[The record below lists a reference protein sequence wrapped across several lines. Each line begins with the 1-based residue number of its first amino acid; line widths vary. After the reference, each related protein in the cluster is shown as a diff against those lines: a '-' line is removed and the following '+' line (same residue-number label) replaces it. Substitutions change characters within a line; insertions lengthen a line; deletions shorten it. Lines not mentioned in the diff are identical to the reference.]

1 MSIVTGPRRLW
12 AGLAG
17 VALLAALAAG
27 ACTKSNATPRIIYI
41 TPSPGPTGTIV
52 PGGPTPAPTPVP
64 VLSTISSTLVTA
76 TAPDG
81 RWKVVFK
88 KPVVAGVSE
97 AAASAMN
104 NTITGQVNSYIAAF
118 TSSSLPEVVKP
129 AGPSMLEGDFA
140 IAFNT
145 PTVISLRYSVLTS
158 VSGAAHSTGVPGS
171 VTFAVASGK
180 TIGLAELFSD
190 PGAAAKTIASKAHAS
205 LSSALG
211 KDLTWNGTATNLDFF
226 SKAWVFTSGGLE
238 FSWPQGQLASVA
250 AGMPNAVVPWAD
262 LKSVVKPGGAA
273 GEFTK

>member
-1 MSIVTGPRRLW
+1 MSIVTGPKRLW

-41 TPSPGPTGTIV
+41 TPVPGPTRTIV
-52 PGGPTPAPTPVP
+52 AGGPTPAPTAVP

-88 KPVVAGVSE
+88 KPVVAGVSD
-97 AAASAMN
+97 AAAAAMN
-104 NTITGQVNSYIAAF
+104 GAITTQVNAYIAAF
-118 TSSSLPEVVKP
+118 TSSSLPAVVKP
-129 AGPSMLEGDFA
+129 AEPSMLEGDFSIALNSPA
-140 IAFNT
+140 I
-145 PTVISLRYSVLTS
+145 ISLRYSVLTS

-171 VTFAVASGK
+171 ASFVAATGR

-190 PGAAAKTIASKAHAS
+190 PGTAAKAIAAKAHAT

-211 KDLTWNGTATNLDFF
+211 KDLTWNGAATNLDFF
-226 SKAWVFTSGGLE
+226 AKAWVFTSGGLE

-250 AGMPNAVVPWAD
+250 AGMPNAVVPWTD
-262 LKSVVKPGGAA
+262 LKSLVKPSGPAA
-273 GEFTK
+273 EFAR